1 MANDEW
7 KPKILGIVCNW
18 CSYAGADLAGTA
30 RIQYPSDIRLIRLM
44 CTGRVEPLFILR
56 AFLDGADGVIVS
68 GCHFGDC
75 HYLAGNFKAAKRM
88 FYLKRVLKSL
98 GFDDR
103 RVRMT
108 FVSASEGAKWAEVV
122 KDMVKTI
129 NELGP
134 SPLTKK
140 VSMAE
145 GGQPSL
151 GGADDDLAVIAKASA
166 GKKLET
172 APVQKVAPVQKK

>member
-1 MANDEW
+1 MAEEF

-18 CSYAGADLAGTA
+18 CSYAGADLAGTS

-44 CTGRVEPLFILR
+44 CTGRVDPLFIVK

-75 HYLAGNFKAAKRM
+75 HYIEGNFKAAKRM
-88 FYLKRVLKSL
+88 FYTKRVLKSL

-108 FVSASEGAKWAEVV
+108 FVTASEGAKWAEVI

-134 SPLTKK
+134 SPIQAAK
-140 VSMAE
+140 SAAP
-145 GGQPSL
+145 GAASS
-151 GGADDDLAVIAKASA
+151 GADDLAELRKIGA
-166 GKKLET
+166 GKKVE
-172 APVQKVAPVQKK
+172 VAPVQKT

>member
-1 MANDEW
+1 MAEEW

-18 CSYAGADLAGTA
+18 CSYAGADLAGTS

-44 CTGRVEPLFILR
+44 CTGRVDPLFIMK
-56 AFLDGADGVIVS
+56 AFMDGADGVIVS

-75 HYLAGNFKAAKRM
+75 HYIAGNFKAAKRM
-88 FYLKRVLKSL
+88 FYVKRVLKSL

-103 RVRMT
+103 RLRMT

-134 SPLTKK
+134 SPLHTASTIAASGAEAFAGYDELAEIMRLSSTQK
-140 VSMAE
+140 VE
-145 GGQPSL
+145 
-151 GGADDDLAVIAKASA
+151 VAS
-166 GKKLET
+166 
-172 APVQKVAPVQKK
+172 VQKAK

>member
-1 MANDEW
+1 MASDEVKANGEW
-7 KPKILGIVCNW
+7 QPKILGIVCNW
-18 CSYAGADLAGTA
+18 CSYAGSDLAGTS

-44 CTGRVEPLFILR
+44 CTGRVDPLLIAK
-56 AFLDGADGVIVS
+56 AFVDGADGVIVS

-75 HYLAGNFKAAKRM
+75 HYLEGNYKAAKRM
-88 FYLKRVLKSL
+88 FYLKRVLRSL
-98 GFDDR
+98 GLDDR

-134 SPLTKK
+134 SPLAKARK
-140 VSMAE
+140 AEIGQGAVS
-145 GGQPSL
+145 SST
-151 GGADDDLAVIAKASA
+151 DDLAELQKISA
-166 GKKLET
+166 GKVLAA
-172 APVQKVAPVQKK
+172 APVQKQ